1 MGSPLGLFSLTMV
14 SASPVPNT
22 HDVTARLKQYLQD
35 LCATRKAPFPWRNY
49 LHPMDIVAMP
59 IEQLLPEMLEVSTTC
74 MDVKDIL
81 TQEPDI
87 LDNISKTLTTVL
99 NGLAEQIEPIQLAL
113 LGGSAHSSYWSSP
126 VVASAIVQTME
137 ATLRQ
142 SQLQLV

>member
-1 MGSPLGLFSLTMV
+1 
-14 SASPVPNT
+14 
-22 HDVTARLKQYLQD
+22 
-35 LCATRKAPFPWRNY
+35 
-49 LHPMDIVAMP
+49 MDIVAMP

-87 LDNISKTLTTVL
+87 LDNISKTLITVL

-113 LGGSAHSSYWSSP
+113 LSGSAHSSYWSSP
-126 VVASAIVQTME
+126 VVASSIVQTIE

-142 SQLQLV
+142 PQLQLV